1 MNFRQ
6 ILATGICLCSF
17 SVAST
22 LGAQQDA
29 TTLSGAITDNSGR
42 PLANAR
48 VAVKNT
54 STGVSA
60 ETQSDTSGKY
70 RAGDLVPGDYL
81 VSVQIAGF
89 DAKTSNVRLT
99 SSTPQILDFV
109 LTASAVPNAPAP
121 APASPSLQDLGFST
135 AETQANPQLQALL
148 QKRTAML
155 KMHQRLGLITAI
167 PMTAAAITGP
177 MAKAKG
183 KNGEVIK
190 EPSQT
195 NLDVHAALGGLTT
208 ALYFTSAS
216 YAIFAPR
223 VPGTTK
229 RGAIRWHEA
238 LAFVHGPG
246 MVLTPI
252 LGVMAY
258 KQENAGEKV
267 HGIAS
272 AHGTVA
278 YITAASYGAAIVAV
292 SWPIHVKFWE
302 KK

>member
-1 MNFRQ
+1 MFASRV
-6 ILATGICLCSF
+6 LAAGICLPVLF
-17 SVAST
+17 TVHPLQAQAS
-22 LGAQQDA
+22 AA
-29 TTLSGAITDNSGR
+29 TISGTISSESGR
-42 PLANAR
+42 TVANVRVTARDLAR
-48 VAVKNT
+48 GE
-54 STGVSA
+54 STETHSDSA
-60 ETQSDTSGKY
+60 GYYRIGNLMPGKY
-70 RAGDLVPGDYL
+70 EVVAQGSGFA
-81 VSVQIAGF
+81 VS
-89 DAKTSNVRLT
+89 
-99 SSTPQILDFV
+99 SSTVSL
-109 LTASAVPNAPAP
+109 SAGSERTVNFSLSLAPP
-121 APASPSLQDLGFST
+121 STEPLSLQDLGFSS
-135 AETQANPQLQALL
+135 AETQTNPQLQALL
-148 QKRTAML
+148 QKRTDML
-155 KMHQRLGLITAI
+155 RMHQRLGLMTTI
-167 PMTAAAITGP
+167 PMTAALITGP

-183 KNGEVIK
+183 KNGETIT

-208 ALYFTSAS
+208 ALYFTTAY
-216 YAIFAPR
+216 YAMFAPR

-246 MVLTPI
+246 MIVTPI
-252 LGVMAY
+252 LGFMAY

>member
-1 MNFRQ
+1 
-6 ILATGICLCSF
+6 
-17 SVAST
+17 
-22 LGAQQDA
+22 
-29 TTLSGAITDNSGR
+29 
-42 PLANAR
+42 
-48 VAVKNT
+48 
-54 STGVSA
+54 
-60 ETQSDTSGKY
+60 
-70 RAGDLVPGDYL
+70 
-81 VSVQIAGF
+81 
-89 DAKTSNVRLT
+89 
-99 SSTPQILDFV
+99 
-109 LTASAVPNAPAP
+109 
-121 APASPSLQDLGFST
+121 
-135 AETQANPQLQALL
+135 
-148 QKRTAML
+148 ML
-155 KMHQRLGLITAI
+155 RMHQRLGLMTTI
-167 PMTAAAITGP
+167 PMTAALITGP

-183 KNGEVIK
+183 KNGETIT

-208 ALYFTSAS
+208 ALYFTTAY
-216 YAIFAPR
+216 YAMFAPR

-246 MVLTPI
+246 MIVTPI
-252 LGVMAY
+252 LGFMAY